1 MVKRILS
8 LFSRE
13 ISNIHQAAYLIAAFA
28 LLSQLLGLIRD
39 RLLAGKF
46 GASAELDV
54 YYAAFRIPDFVF
66 TIIISL
72 VSAAVLVPFI
82 IKAIER
88 SPDYLKKFSDSIFT
102 ALSLMSF
109 LIGVISFIATP
120 FILPNM
126 FPEIFASGF
135 GAELILLSRI
145 LLVQVILLSFS
156 GFYMSYVQVFQKF
169 FIYAL
174 TPILYNLGIILGI
187 VFFYDK
193 LGVIGLA
200 WGVVLG
206 AFLQLAITLPTVLKA
221 KIFPKLIIN
230 PNWKIIGDVLLLS
243 LPRTIALAGNQISIL
258 IMVVFAAI
266 MTTGSV
272 AIFTFA
278 LNIQSVPM
286 SIIGASYSMAAF
298 PTLAKLFAKGE
309 KKLFIEY
316 VVKAAKH
323 IIFWSIPITIL
334 FIVLRAQIVRTILGT
349 GEFSWNDTRL
359 VAASLALFVIST
371 VAQSLI
377 LLFVRGYY
385 STGETNK
392 PLLFSLISITVTISS
407 VFGLYFIYQSSE
419 FFVIFLENIMRVS
432 SGPSSMVLILPIAF
446 SIGQILNMILLWSSF
461 DKKFSCFSNTLWRSI
476 FHTTSASIVM
486 GYTSYLMLKI
496 FDDVF
501 DINTTIGIFSQGL
514 LSGIVG
520 IIVGIIILVVI
531 DNQEIKVVGRT
542 LHSRFWKVKDGVIVE
557 DEA

>member
-28 LLSQLLGLIRD
+28 LISQFLGLIRD

-46 GASAELDV
+46 GASVELDV
-54 YYAAFRIPDFVF
+54 YYSAFRIPDFIF

-82 IKAIER
+82 IKAIEK

-102 ALSLMSF
+102 GLTLMSF
-109 LIGVISFIATP
+109 VIGVISFIITP

-126 FPEIFASGF
+126 FPEIFSAGY
-135 GAELILLSRI
+135 GDKLILLSQI
-145 LLVQVILLSFS
+145 LLLQTIILSFS

-169 FIYAL
+169 FVYAL
-174 TPILYNLGIILGI
+174 SPILYNFGIIVGI
-187 VFFYDK
+187 VFLYDK
-193 LGVIGLA
+193 IGISGLV

-206 AFLQLAITLPTVLKA
+206 SILHLIITLPTVFKEG
-221 KIFPKLIIN
+221 IFPKFVWK
-230 PNWKIIGDVLLLS
+230 PDWKIIKEVLLLS

-258 IMVVFAAI
+258 LMVVFAAI

-278 LNIQSVPM
+278 FNLQSVPL

-309 KKLFIEY
+309 TKLFVEY
-316 VVKAAKH
+316 VVKAARH
-323 IIFWSIPITIL
+323 IIFWSIPITVL

-349 GEFSWNDTRL
+349 GEFSWDDTRL
-359 VAASLALFVIST
+359 VAASLALFVISA

-385 STGETNK
+385 STGETTK
-392 PLLFSLISITVTISS
+392 PLIFSLISIIVTITS
-407 VFGLYFIYQSSE
+407 VFALYFLYQNSE
-419 FFVIFLENIMRVS
+419 YFVVFLENIMRVS

-446 SIGQILNMILLWSSF
+446 SIGQILNLILLWDSF
-461 DKKFSCFSNTLWRSI
+461 DKKFACFSDTLWRSI
-476 FHTTSASIVM
+476 FHTTASSIIM
-486 GYTSYLMLKI
+486 GNVAYLMLRVL
-496 FDDVF
+496 DDVF
-501 DINTTIGIFSQGL
+501 NINTTLGIFAQGFFA
-514 LSGIVG
+514 GITG
-520 IIVGIIILVVI
+520 ILAGILILIILG
-531 DNQEIKVVGRT
+531 NHEIKTVGKT
-542 LHSRFWKVKDGVIVE
+542 LHSRFWKVKGVVVE
-557 DEA
+557 EEA

>member
-46 GASAELDV
+46 GASIELDV
-54 YYAAFRIPDFVF
+54 YYAAFRIPDFIF

-82 IKAIER
+82 IKAIEKE
-88 SPDYLKKFSDSIFT
+88 DGYLKKFSDSIFT
-102 ALSLMSF
+102 GLTLISF
-109 LIGVISFIATP
+109 LVGTFSFALAP
-120 FILPNM
+120 YILKII
-126 FPEIFASGF
+126 FPEIFFANLGDD
-135 GAELILLSRI
+135 LILLTRI
-145 LLVQVILLSFS
+145 LLLQTIILSFS
-156 GFYMSYVQVFQKF
+156 GFYTSYIQVFQKF
-169 FIYAL
+169 FIYAIS
-174 TPILYNLGIILGI
+174 PILYNFGIILGI

-193 LGVIGLA
+193 LGLQGLV

-206 AFLQLAITLPTVLKA
+206 SLMHLVVTLPTVFKQG
-221 KIFPKLIIN
+221 IFPKFV
-230 PNWKIIGDVLLLS
+230 WKPDWKMIKEVLLLS

-258 IMVVFAAI
+258 LMVVFAAI

-272 AIFTFA
+272 AIFSFA
-278 LNIQSVPM
+278 FNLQSIPL

-309 KKLFIEY
+309 TKIFIEY
-316 VVKAAKH
+316 IVRAARH
-323 IIFWSIPITIL
+323 IIFWSIPITVL

-349 GEFSWNDTRL
+349 GQFSWEDTRL
-359 VAASLALFVIST
+359 VSAALALFVISA

-385 STGETNK
+385 STGETTR
-392 PLLFSLISITVTISS
+392 PLIYSLVSIFVTISS
-407 VFGLYFIYQSSE
+407 VFGLYFIYQSYPY
-419 FFVIFLENIMRVS
+419 FVIFLENMMRVS

-446 SIGQILNMILLWSSF
+446 SIGQILNLILLWASF
-461 DKKFSCFSNTLWRSI
+461 DKKFSCFSDILWRSI
-476 FHTTSASIVM
+476 FHTTASSIIM
-486 GYTSYLMLKI
+486 GYTAYLMLRV

-501 DINTTIGIFSQGL
+501 SLNTTLGVFAQGFFSGIIGIFVGVL
-514 LSGIVG
+514 ILIILGNHEIKIVG
-520 IIVGIIILVVI
+520 
-531 DNQEIKVVGRT
+531 QT
-542 LHSRFWKVKDGVIVE
+542 LHSKFWKVKGVVVE
-557 DEA
+557 EEA